1 MGTAGAPAR
10 IVVLDSNDNIVAVGD
25 LVNSAIR
32 VNVVAG
38 SAGGGS
44 VTQGTVPWVVDGS
57 GVVQPIAG
65 TVAVSGSVAV
75 TGTFFQA
82 TQPISAVALPLPT
95 GAATE
100 ATLAALSAKVT
111 AVNTGAVVIS
121 SGVITSITNPVAV
134 TQSGA
139 WSTGRTWALSS
150 GTDSVAVSGSVAV
163 TGSITA
169 NAGTNLNTSL
179 LALEAGGNLAAL
191 VAKDFATQ
199 TTLAALN
206 AKVTAVNTGA
216 VVIASGSVTA
226 NAGTNL
232 NTSLLALEAG
242 GNLATIAGK
251 DFATQTTLALIKA
264 KTDNL
269 DVASSTLAT
278 QASLATVVTN
288 TAPLATAQGASSSS
302 ALGPIVQGVVS
313 DVPDSFSINTVQPF
327 SITSDGRLRVSAV
340 ISQVEQVWQGT
351 FGSPWF
357 SDNAWLEGDLYV

>member
-25 LVNSAIR
+25 LANSAIR

-38 SAGGGS
+38 SSGGGS
-44 VTQGTVPWVVDGS
+44 VTQGTIPWVVDGS
-57 GVVQPIAG
+57 GVVQPVSG
-65 TVAVSGSVAV
+65 TIAVSGSVAV
-75 TGTFFQA
+75 TGTFWQA
-82 TQPISAVALPLPT
+82 TQPISAAVLPLPT
-95 GAATE
+95 GAST
-100 ATLAALSAKVT
+100 SAKQDTEIASLASIDGKIT

-121 SGVITSITNPVAV
+121 SGTITSITNPVAV

-150 GTDSVAVSGSVAV
+150 GTDSVAVSGAITVSATDLDIRNLVFATDKVDVSGSAV
-163 TGSITA
+163 T
-169 NAGTNLNTSL
+169 
-179 LALEAGGNLAAL
+179 
-191 VAKDFATQ
+191 
-199 TTLAALN
+199 
-206 AKVTAVNTGA
+206 VT
-216 VVIASGSVTA
+216 GSVTA

-288 TAPLATAQGASSSS
+288 TASLTTAQAASSSGVT
-302 ALGPIVQGVVS
+302 GPMVQGLVS
-313 DVPDSFSINTVQPF
+313 DVPDSFLVDTIRPLSL
-327 SITSDGRLRVSAV
+327 TSDGRLRVSAA
-340 ISQVEQVWQGT
+340 ISQIDQVWQGT
-351 FGSPWF
+351 FASPWF
-357 SDNAWLEGDLYV
+357 SDNPWLEGKGEIYV